1 MTRVGANGVESSKWY
16 HRSFERMIKIMLVRE
31 RRLIYE
37 ERKKNEREIKI
48 PPFWFRLNAKEISF

>member
-1 MTRVGANGVESSKWY
+1 MTRVGRAASNRQNGITEASKRLLKSCW
-16 HRSFERMIKIMLVRE
+16 SRE